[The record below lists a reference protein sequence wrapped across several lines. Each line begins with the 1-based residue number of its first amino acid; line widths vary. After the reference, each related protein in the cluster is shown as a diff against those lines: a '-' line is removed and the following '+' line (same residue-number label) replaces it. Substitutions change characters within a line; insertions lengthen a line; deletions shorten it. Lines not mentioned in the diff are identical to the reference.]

1 MLVSLRS
8 QREAGGAELKQ
19 NRHSIAPVRVQ
30 FGRGAY
36 ASALVVV
43 ALLGFGGTYVVA
55 PCAALAAA
63 TGGPDPD
70 PPPPPPPAPQPP
82 PPPPPP
88 PTSYKPPPPP
98 AYTPPPPPAYTPPP
112 APVHTHKRTNVKRHR
127 ATTHKNRAGVVAT
140 SSTWTPR
147 GPDALGTA
155 SLATTPVAA
164 AVGGTNSSANAL
176 RVVLAC
182 TLLLSLLLVAV
193 AAIPPSLV
201 PRHVNGLAYEHREAV
216 ITGGAAVAASIAIG
230 LAVALLGS

>member
-1 MLVSLRS
+1 VLVSLRS

-19 NRHSIAPVRVQ
+19 NRHSIAPVSIH
-30 FGRGAY
+30 FGRRAY
-36 ASALVVV
+36 VVALVVV
-43 ALLGFGGTYVVA
+43 ALFALGGAYAVV
-55 PCAALAAA
+55 PPAALAAA

-88 PTSYKPPPPP
+88 PPPV
-98 AYTPPPPPAYTPPP
+98 YTPPPPPAYTPPP
-112 APVHTHKRTNVKRHR
+112 APVQTHKPAHVKRHR
-127 ATTHKNRAGVVAT
+127 ATTHKQKRAGAVAT

-147 GPDALGTA
+147 GPDALGPA

-182 TLLLSLLLVAV
+182 VLLLSLLVVAV
-193 AAIPPSLV
+193 AAIPPWLV
-201 PRHVNGLAYEHREAV
+201 PRQVNELAYEHREAV
-216 ITGGAAVAASIAIG
+216 ITGGTAVAASIAIG
-230 LAVALLGS
+230 LAIALLGS